1 MRAYIN
7 DKRKIV
13 YLVTNSPADAC
24 HLGFYF
30 ARNFPK
36 LVNDE
41 DWHIYCAKSFT
52 NLDKFRDAGEVLSA
66 YGLSRILSWCDHS
79 CTHHK
84 AVE

>member
-7 DKRKIV
+7 DKRKSV

-30 ARNFPK
+30 ALNFPK
-36 LVNDE
+36 LVDE
-41 DWHIYCAKSFT
+41 GWHIYCAKSFPS
-52 NLDKFRDAGEVLSA
+52 LYKLRDAGEVSSA
-66 YGLSRILSWCDHS
+66 YELSRILSYCDHS
-79 CTHHK
+79 CTYHK